1 MMLEVERM
9 RMGEKLQMSATIK
22 PLPKDNNH

>member
-9 RMGEKLQMSATIK
+9 RMGETLQMSATIK
-22 PLPKDNNH
+22 PWPKDNNH